1 MVCVADGVGVGDGV
15 GVVWCRL
22 MVSVQF
28 IRFVLVAVCSVA
40 KGLIG
45 GQFAPLFF
53 LGAGLGA
60 LFHRLSSLLLLLLTS
75 SSVDEAARRSVL
87 APVVQ
92 SVFASLTSLQT
103 LPIYVLGAATAMLAC
118 NFQAPIMATVFA
130 MEITQSWNLSPVL
143 FLVASVAVMSSKAA

>member
-1 MVCVADGVGVGDGV
+1 M
-15 GVVWCRL
+15 
-22 MVSVQF
+22 QF

-60 LFHRLSSLLLLLLTS
+60 LFHRLSSLLMLLLTTSNVGDTASLSAS
-75 SSVDEAARRSVL
+75 SQL
-87 APVVQ
+87 AQ

-143 FLVASVAVMSSKAA
+143 FLVASIAVLSSKAT

>member
-1 MVCVADGVGVGDGV
+1 MSLTVMTV
-15 GVVWCRL
+15 
-22 MVSVQF
+22 VSVQF
-28 IRFVLVAVCSVA
+28 IRFALVAVCSVA

-75 SSVDEAARRSVL
+75 SSVDEAARRSVV

-92 SVFASLTSLQT
+92 
-103 LPIYVLGAATAMLAC
+103 
-118 NFQAPIMATVFA
+118 
-130 MEITQSWNLSPVL
+130 
-143 FLVASVAVMSSKAA
+143 